1 MKTLHL
7 IWINIELSIE
17 SKLSFGSKNLTQT
30 QKKNKK
36 NNCLSPSKYP
46 IRFRLGVNL
55 PKFGPLGCE
64 KLQLHLP

>member
-30 QKKNKK
+30 QF
-36 NNCLSPSKYP
+36 KY
-46 IRFRLGVNL
+46 
-55 PKFGPLGCE
+55 
-64 KLQLHLP
+64 